1 MEERIFSKWGQIVAG
16 RVTKWTTIL
25 VWVIVAVVLSVS
37 APSVNKE
44 VNPNAGQLPVA
55 APSIQATRQIEQAFP
70 SQNGTPALI
79 VWYRA
84 GGLTTPDLSL
94 IQKADIELS
103 QHPVAG
109 QMSVPPLGNLPVGA
123 LAGLRSKDGTTFVL
137 PVTFTDAAASSSQL
151 PTAMTALHQRID
163 AAVGGHPFAS
173 SSLSGPG
180 LHARITGPIGITVDA
195 LGLFGHLDITLLAAT
210 SLLVLIL
217 LILLYRS
224 PLLAI
229 VPLICVG
236 VAYSV
241 ISPILGWLAERGVIV
256 VDSQGVSIMTV
267 LLFGAGT
274 DYCLFMVARYREA
287 LFTVKDRH
295 QAIREAVRGA
305 SGAIAMS
312 GLTVVLALFTLILAQ
327 SGAYHRFAA
336 PFSVAVLIMAL
347 AGITFVPALLAVLGR
362 ASFFP
367 FVPRT
372 EEQWQARVAKR
383 PRLARR
389 SRATGA
395 PGGLSRWAGKVVTRR
410 PWTVVIVTVIVLGAL
425 GLGSLGIK
433 TTYNLLSTFP
443 STMPS
448 RQGFTLLADHFGAGT
463 LAPVQV
469 LVKGAENAGDRTAV
483 TQSLR
488 QLSSI
493 SGATL
498 AKSTPTE
505 ALWTITLSS
514 NPESNAAMNALPD
527 IKQTVAST
535 LRKEGAPVADTIW
548 IAGQTAT
555 QADTKT
561 YNDSDTAR
569 VIPVVI
575 LIIAV
580 LLLLYLRSIVA
591 TVYLL
596 ATVLLSYFAA
606 LGTGWLVIHYVL
618 HTSAMQGAIPL
629 YAFVFLVALGEDY
642 NIFMISRIWQGTR
655 TLPLRDAIAQG
666 VSRTG
671 SVITSAGLILAG
683 TFAVLA
689 SLPLQVLVQFG
700 LVTAIGV
707 LLDTF
712 VVRPFLVPSVT
723 SLLGQAA
730 FWPRKVP
737 TPQGTGG
744 VV

>member
-16 RVTKWTTIL
+16 RVTKWTTVL
-25 VWVIVAVVLSVS
+25 VWVIVAAVLSVS

-44 VNPNAGQLPVA
+44 VNPNAGQLPVT

-84 GGLTTPDLSL
+84 GGLTTSDLSR
-94 IQKADIELS
+94 IQKADVALG
-103 QHPVAG
+103 QHPVTG
-109 QMSVPPLGNLPVGA
+109 QLSVPPLGNLPISA
-123 LAGLRSKDGTTFVL
+123 LTGLRSKDGTTFVL
-137 PVTFTDAAASSSQL
+137 PVTFTDSAASSSQL
-151 PTAMTALHQRID
+151 PTSIAALHQRID
-163 AAVGGHPFAS
+163 AVVGGQPFAS
-173 SSLSGPG
+173 SSLVGPG

-210 SLLVLIL
+210 SLLVLVL

-395 PGGLSRWAGKVVTRR
+395 PGGLSRWAGKVVTQR

-463 LAPVQV
+463 LAPVQI
-469 LVKGAENAGDRTAV
+469 LVKGAENAADRTAV

-498 AKSTPTE
+498 TKSTPTE
-505 ALWTITLSS
+505 ALWTVTLTS
-514 NPESNAAMNALPD
+514 NPESNAAMNALPT
-527 IKQTVAST
+527 IKRTVAST
-535 LRKEGAPVADTIW
+535 LSKAGVPTDTVW

-555 QADTKT
+555 QVDTKA
-561 YNDSDTAR
+561 YNDSDTAK

-580 LLLLYLRSIVA
+580 LLLLYLRSVVA

-655 TLPLRDAIAQG
+655 SLPLRDAIAQG

-730 FWPRKVP
+730 FWPRKVTKP
-737 TPQGTGG
+737 EGSGAA
-744 VV
+744 V